1 MRDARASASTS
12 AAVIRIT
19 ADDVAHYAYA
29 REGNAHVVFRYT
41 GPRPE
46 LRGALLRLLKT
57 PAGARGDRAWRCHTV
72 DALVWGADR
81 DEASWTTLDAAARDA
96 FFANAPTTSGRAGW
110 RDDRAVVRV
119 DGDALNALALKTSAR
134 ASRARAARASGRAVG
149 RTDAVLA
156 RARGATLGD
165 VRREQIDA
173 ALRLLID
180 EQCKLPFVARYRKE
194 RTDGLDEGQ
203 LRAVAAAHAEWTRL
217 ESKRESAFEA
227 PISAV
232 RVAMNFPATV
242 YGTISP

>member
-96 FFANAPTTSGRAGW
+96 FFAK
-110 RDDRAVVRV
+110 DRKSVV
-119 DGDALNALALKTSAR
+119 
-134 ASRARAARASGRAVG
+134 
-149 RTDAVLA
+149 
-156 RARGATLGD
+156 
-165 VRREQIDA
+165 
-173 ALRLLID
+173 
-180 EQCKLPFVARYRKE
+180 
-194 RTDGLDEGQ
+194 
-203 LRAVAAAHAEWTRL
+203 
-217 ESKRESAFEA
+217 
-227 PISAV
+227 
-232 RVAMNFPATV
+232 
-242 YGTISP
+242 